1 MSRLVRPTYEL
12 FDHTA
17 DLGVRVV
24 APTLAELV
32 PPATDGFYA
41 TIGLIHV
48 GRDPNAARSLEFTGD
63 EPALLLRD
71 YLAEL
76 LNLFE
81 TEHRRLIGVR
91 VHEFTNQRL
100 AVTGQAQPIDTERS
114 SLRRE
119 VKAVTYHELAI
130 RSQPDGYEATFIVD
144 I

>member
-1 MSRLVRPTYEL
+1 MPPLKAMYEL

-17 DLGVRVV
+17 DLGVRVQ
-24 APTLAELV
+24 ATSLPELI

-41 TIGLIHV
+41 TIGVIHV
-48 GRDPNAARSLEFTGD
+48 GKSPDAARSLEFTGND
-63 EPALLLRD
+63 PALLLRD

-81 TEHRRLIGVR
+81 TEQRRLIGVR
-91 VHEFTNQRL
+91 VHEFTPERL
-100 AVTGQAQPIDTERS
+100 AVSGQAQPVDRERS

-119 VKAVTYHELAI
+119 VKAVTYHELAV
-130 RSQPDGYEATFIVD
+130 RQTPGGYEATYIVD

>member
-1 MSRLVRPTYEL
+1 MPLTKPRYEL

-17 DLGVRVV
+17 DLGVRVT
-24 APTLAELV
+24 APTLAELI

-48 GRDPNAARSLEFTGD
+48 GRDSDAARSLEFTAD
-63 EPALLLRD
+63 DSALLLRD

-81 TEHRRLIGVR
+81 SEQRRLIGVR
-91 VHEFTNQRL
+91 VHEFTAKRL
-100 AVTGQAQPIDTERS
+100 AVTGQAQPIDKERS

-119 VKAVTYHELAI
+119 VKAVTYHDLAI
-130 RSQPDGYEATFIVD
+130 RPQADGYEATFIVD